1 MKRVVVLGWAGL
13 ALAVL
18 AISPVTARAPRLIWN
33 ASASLPIGLYQLEP
47 ARAAAVGELVA
58 YRPAP
63 ELSRAFAAR
72 GYLPDGVPLL
82 KPVAATPPSVV
93 CRQGLRIVI
102 DGRTVAMALEKDRAG
117 RPLPRWSGCITLGP
131 EAVFLLAPDV
141 PDALDGRYF
150 GPVDR
155 RDLLGRIVPI
165 RIREGRE

>member
-1 MKRVVVLGWAGL
+1 MKRPVVLGWAGL
-13 ALAVL
+13 ALAAL
-18 AISPVTARAPRLIWN
+18 ALAPVAARAPRLIWN
-33 ASASLPIGLYQLEP
+33 ASASLPLGLYRLEP
-47 ARAAAVGELVA
+47 TRAVTAGELVA

-63 ELSRAFAAR
+63 EWSRAFAAR

-82 KPVAATPPSVV
+82 KPVAATPPSMV